1 MLSDSNYNIIGYFVQ
16 TAIIILSTPPHA
28 EIIDNVFNFIEK
40 EFTGKERDIVV
51 SMLAERVDDIGNIDS
66 KARLLRFIQEHRK
79 DDCDGPEIVL
89 K

>member
-1 MLSDSNYNIIGYFVQ
+1 MSDSNYDSIGYFVQ
-16 TAIIILSTPPHA
+16 TVIIIFNNPPHD
-28 EIIDNVFNFIEK
+28 EIIDNVFNFIETN
-40 EFTGKERDIVV
+40 FTDEERDIIV
-51 SMLAERVDDIGNIDS
+51 SMLAERVDDIKNIDS

>member
-1 MLSDSNYNIIGYFVQ
+1 MITPSNYASIGYFVPI
-16 TAIIILSTPPHA
+16 AIILLNTPPYV
-28 EIIDNVFNFIEK
+28 ETIDNVFNYIEK

-51 SMLAERVDDIGNIDS
+51 SMLAKRIDDIENIDS

>member
-1 MLSDSNYNIIGYFVQ
+1 MITPSNYASIGYFVPI
-16 TAIIILSTPPHA
+16 AIILLNTPPYV
-28 EIIDNVFNFIEK
+28 ETIDNVFNYIEK